1 MITGLRTDCSSAQAY
16 FGIKPDISIFGK
28 CFGFGLPLGLIA
40 ISSSVSKRLSKIKK
54 NVFFGGTYSG
64 NSIVTF
70 IANNLLIYTI
80 KNKKKIFNDLEKKSN
95 FFETELNKFFIKKK
109 LDLKIYR
116 FKSLLRL
123 VYTKSNLKNRSSR
136 DFFESKKNFKIN
148 TFKKYLRNQNI
159 YLSPS
164 GLIFFSISHN
174 ENDLKYLIRKFK
186 IGLSKYF

>member
-1 MITGLRTDCSSAQAY
+1 M
-16 FGIKPDISIFGK
+16 
-28 CFGFGLPLGLIA
+28 PLGLIT

-70 IANNLLIYTI
+70 IANNLLIYTL

-123 VYTKSNLKNRSSR
+123 VYTKSNLKNRSAR

-174 ENDLKYLIRKFK
+174 KNDLKYLISKFK